1 MFPRSAVGSV
11 VGIGGMAGSARA
23 VLFSLSTGW
32 VLQLT
37 HSCTPLFVVAAP
49 FISLAFS
56 FSALSRQACSEW
68 TSRSPRKT
76 LGFETH
82 ANRLR
87 AAVAQFARDRTRLP
101 RGPSYSQRNTFAE
114 SAVQTTKTTAN
125 AATSP
130 TCADHASPFQIP
142 WSRGTA

>member
-11 VGIGGMAGSARA
+11 VGIGGMAGSAGA

-49 FISLAFS
+49 LISLAFS

-68 TSRSPRKT
+68 TSQSPRKT

-101 RGPSYSQRNTFAE
+101 RRPGSLPTKHLRRKPGANGKNDCQCCYVADVRGPSV
-114 SAVQTTKTTAN
+114 AVPD
-125 AATSP
+125 SLE
-130 TCADHASPFQIP
+130 
-142 WSRGTA
+142 